1 MSAPNPDAP
10 TQAQL
15 NALRRLALASGT
27 TFAWPATKWEA
38 SREITRLAAIGRS
51 PRFERHQDR
60 VEASLTN
67 PDHQPANRVHDD
79 EVTGYG
85 STATWRH

>member
-38 SREITRLAAIGRS
+38 SREITRLAAIGR
-51 PRFERHQDR
+51 
-60 VEASLTN
+60 
-67 PDHQPANRVHDD
+67 
-79 EVTGYG
+79 
-85 STATWRH
+85 